1 MSIGLFSTY
10 ISVPGN
16 QRFIVEQL
24 RLMQAYFSSKM
35 KPFWHVLIQTSNVY
49 SESWRLGSGLRAQ
62 GCGQEGVP
70 QVPQA
75 LHLVRAGE
83 NSQQTHPILR
93 LTGSKELCW
102 CSCMFTCHAWLSAQ
116 YKTVAKWQPSPFS
129 SDEMADRPELHVRLW
144 GSSGWLLLLRCD
156 QTSPSCD
163 LFPPPVL
170 SYKLQ
175 WGRKC
180 CYGALWWLR
189 LDNSWGNSL
198 WPQDSHEKQ
207 YTRFKHTLTST

>member
-1 MSIGLFSTY
+1 MSVFFNINVVQIHEGSIYYNL
-10 ISVPGN
+10 
-16 QRFIVEQL
+16 
-24 RLMQAYFSSKM
+24 YFSAGKSVFYCRAIIITLSL
-35 KPFWHVLIQTSNVY
+35 KPCPNSNPKCVH

-102 CSCMFTCHAWLSAQ
+102 CSCIFTCHAWISAE

-163 LFPPPVL
+163 FFPSPVL
-170 SYKLQ
+170 RYKPQ

-180 CYGALWWLR
+180 CYGA
-189 LDNSWGNSL
+189 
-198 WPQDSHEKQ
+198 P
-207 YTRFKHTLTST
+207 